1 MLGRPTGTCVEQPIT
16 GLPQAHAYA
25 RSRTWYGM
33 QICKPDVSESVVTA
47 TKVTFEDHIIIK

>member
-1 MLGRPTGTCVEQPIT
+1 MLGTGTCVEQPIT